1 MATETTTRI
10 DREIRAAVR
19 DELTRAGL
27 DEVGVSVADG
37 VVTLTGRVDGYP
49 AKWAAEQAA
58 HRIPRVRAVADDLA
72 VRIAATPGREDPEIA
87 LAAVR
92 ALEWDAFVPVG
103 ALHVTV
109 ADGWVTLHGEVEWE
123 YQRRAAERSVARLA
137 GVCGLH
143 NGIAV
148 RAG

>member
-1 MATETTTRI
+1 MATGTTTRT

-27 DEVGVSVADG
+27 VHVGATVTGG

-58 HRIPRVRAVADDLA
+58 HRVAGVRAVADDLA
-72 VRIAATPGREDPEIA
+72 VRIAAAPGRDDPEIA
-87 LAAVR
+87 VAAVR
-92 ALEWDAFVPVG
+92 ALEWEAFAPVG

-109 ADGWVTLHGEVEWE
+109 TDGWVTLHGEVDWE
-123 YQRRAAERSVARLA
+123 YQRRAAERAIARLD
-137 GVCGLH
+137 GVCGLR